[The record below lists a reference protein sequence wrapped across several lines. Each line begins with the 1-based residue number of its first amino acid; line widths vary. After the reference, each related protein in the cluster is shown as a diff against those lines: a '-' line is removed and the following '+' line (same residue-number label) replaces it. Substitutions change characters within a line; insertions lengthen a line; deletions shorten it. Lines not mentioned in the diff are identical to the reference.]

1 MQKKLVNIL
10 FSTRLMGLLFITYF
24 VAMAVGTFLDR
35 GQDTSPTPYSRV
47 WVYNSW
53 WFTLIHILFV
63 INFLGNIVRFK
74 LLRKEKITT
83 LIFHLSFVL
92 ILIGAGITRYISFE
106 GVMPISEGETENTFL
121 SEKTY
126 LEVLVQGE
134 IDGQPMQRTLDK
146 ELMLSPRLSNTF
158 TWNTDFNKDPIKI
171 AFNKFIGGAE
181 DGFIEDEAGEYHL
194 KIVETGDSGGRH
206 EHYLKDGELVNM
218 HNVLYAFNKPTD
230 GAINIGFDGENYT
243 IRSPFEGEYKV
254 MATQTDYPF
263 VKDSVQPLQ
272 LRSLYNLQGLLF
284 VIPEPA
290 VKGRAGI
297 VERAIKE
304 KNEQDA
310 LFVDVT
316 ANGETKTV
324 GLLGG
329 KGYSNDKKL
338 IEVGGY
344 KMYLSYGSK
353 SIPLPFGIKLR
364 DFIAEKY
371 PGTESS
377 YASFT
382 SKITVEDEETFDYD
396 IYMNHVLDHK
406 GYRFFQASFK
416 DEERTTILSVSH
428 DFWGTWVT
436 YIGYFLLY
444 LGMMLILFDK
454 GSRFGELKKTL
465 DKIKAKKS
473 KLLAVILL
481 LFAFAKAETAFSQD
495 INTSAVVV
503 QDTIVTLEQK
513 EEPAISILPSDDTH
527 SDERESAPPTKTQ
540 IDSAIVANAASAEHA
555 AKFGRMVIQDDSG
568 RMMPINT
575 YASMLL
581 RKLSRSDTYQG
592 LNADQVMLSM
602 MENPYIWNYVDILY
616 LKKGNDSIRN
626 VIGVPSDVKRFKVMD
641 FFDDDFKYKL
651 EPYLAQAFSEATP
664 SVIDKEFRDVAL
676 RLGLLDRTL
685 SKKILKILPKL
696 NDPNNTWVSPIV
708 ANDGGYRA
716 TDSVIANQIFPAY
729 LLSLRKAKIDGDY
742 SDADKILEGIEKFQ
756 RRLGGDIM
764 PSAEKIDAEILYN
777 NNDPFTKLYWLY
789 MLAAFFMMVFVIT
802 EIFSPSKFVSLMVK
816 VGGVIVTILFL
827 LHTGSLIWRWYISGH
842 APWSDAYESVLY
854 VAWATMFFGLSISIQ
869 NWVATRNIYGIQKVS
884 KFLIPFAITG
894 AAVASLGDV
903 LFGKKGSTLTVAS
916 TAFVTGF
923 ILWAA
928 SMNWMNPEIANLQ
941 AVLNSYW
948 LMIHTAVIV
957 ASYGPF
963 TLGAILGIVTL
974 FLMIFTTKKNKA
986 KMDLNIKELT
996 VINEMALTVGMVLLA
1011 IGTFLGGQWANE
1023 SWGRYWGW
1031 DPKETWAL
1039 ISLIVYAFVIHMRL
1053 IPGLRGRWLF
1063 NLFSIIALGSIL
1075 FTYFGVNFYLSG
1087 LHAYQSGGDIA
1098 NQKIIIGVSVI
1109 ALLGFFSYRKY
1120 AKYYK
1125 KS

>member
-1 MQKKLVNIL
+1 MQKKIVNFL
-10 FSTRLMGLLFITYF
+10 FSTRLMGVLFITYF

-35 GQDTSPTPYSRV
+35 GQETSPTPYSRV

-63 INFLGNIVRFK
+63 INFAGNIFRFK
-74 LLRKEKITT
+74 LFRKEKITT
-83 LIFHLSFVL
+83 LIFHLSFIF
-92 ILIGAGITRYISFE
+92 ILIGAGITRYISYE
-106 GVMPISEGETENTFL
+106 GVMPITEGSSESTFL

-126 LEVLVQGE
+126 LQLFVDGE
-134 IDGQPMQRTLDK
+134 IDGQEMRRSLEK
-146 ELMLSPRLSNTF
+146 ELLLSHRLSNKF
-158 TWNTDFNKDPIKI
+158 TWKTDFNNDPVKVT
-171 AFNKFIGGAE
+171 FNKFIDGAE
-181 DGFIEDEAGEYHL
+181 DGFIEDETGEYHL
-194 KIVETGDSGGRH
+194 KIVETGDGGGRH
-206 EHYLKDGELVNM
+206 EHYIKDGELVNM
-218 HNVLYAFNKPTD
+218 HNVLYSFNKPTD
-230 GAINIGFDGENYT
+230 GAINIGYDGENYT
-243 IRSPFEGEYKV
+243 IQSPFEGEYKV
-254 MATQTDYPF
+254 MATQTDFGF

-272 LRSLYNLQGLLF
+272 LRSLYNLQGILF
-284 VIPEPA
+284 VIPDQA
-290 VKGRAGI
+290 IKGRAGI
-297 VERAIKE
+297 VAKEVKE
-304 KNEQDA
+304 KNQQDA
-310 LFVDVT
+310 LFVDIT

-338 IEVGGY
+338 IEIGGY

-353 SIPLPFGIKLR
+353 SIELPFAIRLK

-371 PGTESS
+371 PGTQNS
-377 YASFT
+377 YASFK
-382 SKITVEDEETFDYD
+382 SKIIVESKENFDYD
-396 IYMNHVLDHK
+396 IYMNHVLDHQ

-428 DFWGTWVT
+428 DFWGTWIT

-444 LGMMLILFDK
+444 IGMMLILFDK
-454 GSRFGELKKTL
+454 GSRFGYLKKSL
-465 DKIKAKKS
+465 DKIKAKKATLS
-473 KLLAVILL
+473 VLVL
-481 LFAFAKAETAFSQD
+481 LFAFAKAETTYAQE

-503 QDTIVTLEQK
+503 QDTMAVAEQK
-513 EEPAISILPSDDTH
+513 EEPIIPVLSTEDQLEHNNTI
-527 SDERESAPPTKTQ
+527 PTQAQ
-540 IDSAIVANAASAEHA
+540 IDSLIIANAIPVEHA

-575 YASMLL
+575 FASMLL
-581 RKLSRSDTYQG
+581 RKITRTDSYAG

-602 MENPYIWNYVDILY
+602 MENPQVWSFVDMLY

-641 FFDDDFKYKL
+641 FFTDDFKYKL
-651 EPYLAQAFSEATP
+651 APYLPQAYAETVP
-664 SVIDKEFRDVAL
+664 TIIDKEFIDVDQ
-676 RLGLLDRTL
+676 RLALLDRTL
-685 SKKILKILPKL
+685 VKEILKILPKP
-696 NDPNNTWVSPIV
+696 NDPNNKWLSPIEV
-708 ANDGGYRA
+708 KDGGYRA
-716 TDSVIANQIFPAY
+716 TDSVIAYQIFPAY
-729 LLSLRKAKIDGDY
+729 LLSLRKAKVTGDY
-742 SDADKILEGIEKFQ
+742 TDADKILEGIEKFQ
-756 RRLGGDIM
+756 RRMSNDIM
-764 PSAEKIDAEILYN
+764 PTAEKINAEISYN
-777 NNDPFTKLYWLY
+777 ANDPFKKLYWLY
-789 MLAAFFMMVFVIT
+789 MLAAFFTMIFVIT
-802 EIFSPSKFVSLMVK
+802 QIFNPNKFVSIMVGIGIAIIT
-816 VGGVIVTILFL
+816 VLFL

-854 VAWATMFFGLSISIQ
+854 VGWATMFFGLAISIQ
-869 NWVATRNIYGIQKVS
+869 KWTLTEKVYSIQKTS
-884 KFLIPFAITG
+884 KLLLPFALVG
-894 AAVASLGDV
+894 ATIVSIVDV
-903 LFGKKGSTLTVAS
+903 LISKKGSSLTVAS

-963 TLGAILGIVTL
+963 TLGAILGIVSL
-974 FLMIFTTKKNKA
+974 FLMIFTTKSNKA
-986 KMDLNIKELT
+986 KMDLSIKELT

-1063 NLFSIIALGSIL
+1063 NLFSIISLGSIM

-1087 LHAYQSGGDIA
+1087 LHAYQSGGAIA
-1098 NQKIIIGVSVI
+1098 NKNIAIVVGFIVI
-1109 ALLGFFSYRKY
+1109 LGAFSYWKY
-1120 AKYYK
+1120 AKHFK

>member
-24 VAMAVGTFLDR
+24 VAMAVGTFLDQ
-35 GQDTSPTPYSRV
+35 GQETSPTPYSRV

-63 INFLGNIVRFK
+63 INFLGNIFRFK

-83 LIFHLSFVL
+83 LLFHLSFVL

-126 LEVLVQGE
+126 LELLVQGE

-146 ELMLSPRLSNTF
+146 ELMLSTRLNNDF
-158 TWNTDFNKDPIKI
+158 TWNTDFNNNPIKVKL
-171 AFNKFIGGAE
+171 NKFIGGAE
-181 DGFIEDEAGEYHL
+181 DGFIEDETGEYHL
-194 KIVETGDSGGRH
+194 KIVETGDGGGRH

-230 GAINIGFDGENYT
+230 GAINIGYDGENYT

-263 VKDSVQPLQ
+263 IKDSVQPLQ

-284 VIPEPA
+284 VIPDPA
-290 VKGRAGI
+290 VKGKVGI
-297 VERAIKE
+297 VEKAIKE

-353 SIPLPFGIKLR
+353 SMPLPFGIKLK

-377 YASFT
+377 YVSFT
-382 SKITVEDEETFDYD
+382 SKITVEDEEDFDYD

-428 DFWGTWVT
+428 DFWGTWIT

-454 GSRFGELKKTL
+454 GSRFGDLKKTL

-473 KLLAVILL
+473 KLAMILV

-503 QDTIVTLEQK
+503 QDTIATLKQK
-513 EEPAISILPSDDTH
+513 EEPAISILSSDTTH
-527 SDERESAPPTKTQ
+527 SDERENAPPTKAQ
-540 IDSAIVANAASAEHA
+540 IDSIILANAVPKEHA
-555 AKFGRMVIQDDSG
+555 AKFGRMIIQDDSG

-581 RKLSRSDTYQG
+581 RKLSRSDSYEG

-602 MENPYIWNYVDILY
+602 MENPLIWNYVDLLY

-641 FFDDDFKYKL
+641 FFNDDFQYKL
-651 EPYLAQAFSEATP
+651 EPYLAQAFTEVNPT
-664 SVIDKEFRDVAL
+664 VIDKEFKDVAL
-676 RLGLLDRTL
+676 RLALLDRTL
-685 SKKILKILPKL
+685 SKKILKILPKI

-708 ANDGGYRA
+708 ANDGGHRA
-716 TDSVIANQIFPAY
+716 TDSVVANQIFPAY

-742 SDADKILEGIEKFQ
+742 SDADKILAGIEKFQ

-777 NNDPFTKLYWLY
+777 TNDPFKKLYWLY
-789 MLAAFFMMVFVIT
+789 MLAAFFMMTFVIV
-802 EIFSPSKFVSLMVK
+802 EIFSPNKFVSFMIK
-816 VGGVIVTILFL
+816 IGGGVITLLFL

-854 VAWATMFFGLSISIQ
+854 VGWATMFFGLSISIQ
-869 NWVATRNIYGIQKVS
+869 NWVATRKVYSIQKVS
-884 KFLIPFAITG
+884 KILIPFAIVG
-894 AAVASLGDV
+894 ATVASLWDV
-903 LFGKKGSTLTVAS
+903 LFGKKESTLTVAS
-916 TAFVTGF
+916 TAFVAGF

-928 SMNWMNPEIANLQ
+928 SMNWMNPEISNLQ
-941 AVLNSYW
+941 PVLNSYW

-963 TLGAILGIVTL
+963 ALGAILGFVSL
-974 FLMIFTTKKNKA
+974 LLMIFTTKKNKL

-1063 NLFSIIALGSIL
+1063 SLFSIIALGSVL

-1087 LHAYQSGGDIA
+1087 LHSYQSGGDLANNVIISTVVVLAIISAIA
-1098 NQKIIIGVSVI
+1098 
-1109 ALLGFFSYRKY
+1109 YWKY
-1120 AKYYK
+1120 KKYYK
-1125 KS
+1125 RS